1 MKPKGK
7 QLKVKAEPPP
17 KKRKKWKEE
26 FSSSQSDSSPE
37 IHSSSSDNEEFDP
50 PAPFVTR
57 FLNTRAMKETFKSY
71 MELLVSIALDPDTM
85 QALEKSNDEL
95 LLPHMKKIDSMLN
108 DNRKRLL
115 LNLHL
120 DQSFKN
126 ALESFPELTIITR
139 DSKAKSGGSISKIK
153 MNGKAYNKKTLR
165 TSKTTTK
172 SAQEFAV
179 DPEKVQLY
187 SLYHSLHHYKYHV
200 YLICKDEIS
209 SVQKKNEDL
218 GQEEIVQLCMKNVK
232 WVEDLFEKFG
242 ELLNHVQQK
251 CS

>member
-1 MKPKGK
+1 
-7 QLKVKAEPPP
+7 
-17 KKRKKWKEE
+17 
-26 FSSSQSDSSPE
+26 
-37 IHSSSSDNEEFDP
+37 
-50 PAPFVTR
+50 
-57 FLNTRAMKETFKSY
+57 MKETFKSY

-139 DSKAKSGGSISKIK
+139 DSKAKNGGSAISKIK

-172 SAQEFAV
+172 SIQ
-179 DPEKVQLY
+179 
-187 SLYHSLHHYKYHV
+187 
-200 YLICKDEIS
+200 IS